1 MNNHIQ
7 FGIISNQKLVSRIFW
22 WSILALVIVIFGFIP
37 EGMAL
42 SSMGGNLTLIQGY
55 SVVQRIQYYVKLI
68 GGPIISIALLKLV
81 CDVLYKILKRV
92 DPEDGTKKG

>member
-1 MNNHIQ
+1 MNKHIQ
-7 FGIISNQKLVSRIFW
+7 FGKISNRKLVSRIFW

-42 SSMGGNLTLIQGY
+42 NSMGGNLTLMQGY
-55 SVVQRIQYYVKLI
+55 FAVQSIQYYIKLI
-68 GGPIISIALLKLV
+68 GVPIVSIALLKLG

-92 DPEDGTKKG
+92 DPEDGMKNG